1 MHLRNATLIAFSD
14 GEAGASRIRQTENH
28 LSKCERCRHELRRI
42 QVEKEKLSV
51 GATTLEL
58 DREQGLAG
66 LHSAISAWQ
75 SGKTSAAASAVKNRL
90 RGQMETF
97 LGSPAAVMIQRPDM
111 RTEELLGEV
120 REMLEVFLGASV
132 AEAVIDD
139 VLRGVDCVGRET

>member
-1 MHLRNATLIAFSD
+1 TERSGRRWPTGTTRTATSPKRWQGKNAMHLRNATLIAFSD

-75 SGKTSAAASAVKNRL
+75 SGKTSAA
-90 RGQMETF
+90 
-97 LGSPAAVMIQRPDM
+97 
-111 RTEELLGEV
+111 
-120 REMLEVFLGASV
+120 
-132 AEAVIDD
+132 
-139 VLRGVDCVGRET
+139 